1 MDAKFWRAG
10 MPSLRQKQRLNHYIC
25 VGLGTLLLSSTLVG
39 CGSGESEASTPT
51 ETPTTPTPSPKTLN
65 VKVPVELRNISI
77 KVYDNTDNTLI
88 LEQTANTTTNLA
100 LTLPQSVKNRIY
112 RVELTTLPSALI
124 YNPLSGQ
131 YNNVSTHLNTLIEI
145 NLNSTNQTVF
155 INPNSEAVYQRAL
168 IRSGYLPTD
177 AKIDPTGISSL
188 HLKLASNDVNT
199 ALLSA
204 FNSIDLPNLSPA
216 YSLSSFTAQ
225 DIINLPA
232 LYTTVFFSF
241 GYIQQ
246 WANSF
251 PTDSF
256 TEFTKNLAIDLRD
269 GQLDGKILR
278 GDKTALKTLVSSA
291 PENIDPAQNTL
302 LKIAANQKMVRD
314 EYGTSLKESTLQL
327 AKNYQQDSINPSG
340 YNLLEQKVYSFD
352 PQIESTDS
360 FRVSGAGDYRRAVGF
375 VDTTATCNGSAYPC
389 KQGLTGI
396 NLVNV
401 NLPSIEYLI
410 GHYDDGNG
418 CQLNIRANGVLEL
431 IKGAQTYRSTLDAD
445 STDNLLQVNKTTHE
459 YLLNSSSSQ
468 PTNTTFQYNFI
479 QIQIK
484 ANQVVSASAGLDNRK
499 APDQLQTTQLQ
510 CSF

>member
-1 MDAKFWRAG
+1 
-10 MPSLRQKQRLNHYIC
+10 MPSLIQKQRLNRYIC
-25 VGLGTLLLSSTLVG
+25 LGLSTLLLSSTLVG

-51 ETPTTPTPSPKTLN
+51 ETPTTPTPSPKSLT
-65 VKVPVELRNISI
+65 VKVPVEIRNISI
-77 KVYDNTDNTLI
+77 KVYDNSDNTLI
-88 LEQTANTTTNLA
+88 LEQTASTTTNLT
-100 LTLPQSVKNRIY
+100 LNLPQNIQNRIY
-112 RVELTTLPSALI
+112 RVELSTLPNALI

-131 YNNVSTHLNTLIEI
+131 YNNVSAILNALVEI
-145 NLNSTNQTVF
+145 NLNSNNAKTVF

-199 ALLSA
+199 ALLSG
-204 FNSIDLPNLSPA
+204 FNNIDLPNLSPA
-216 YSLSSFTAQ
+216 YSLSSFTTQ
-225 DIINLPA
+225 DVADFPIF
-232 LYTTVFFSF
+232 YTNVFFSF

-246 WANSF
+246 WANTF
-251 PTDSF
+251 PTDVFS
-256 TEFTKNLAIDLRD
+256 EFSKNLAIDLRD
-269 GQLDGKILR
+269 GQLDAKKLR
-278 GDKTALKTLVSSA
+278 GDKTAFKTLVSAA

-302 LKIAANQKMVRD
+302 LKIAANQKTVR
-314 EYGTSLKESTLQL
+314 EQYGASLKESTLQL
-327 AKNYQQDSINPSG
+327 ARSYQQDSINPSG
-340 YNLLEQKVYSFD
+340 YNLLEQKIYSLD
-352 PQIESTDS
+352 PKVESSDS

-396 NLVNV
+396 NLINV

-410 GHYDDGNG
+410 GHYEDGNG

-431 IKGAQTYRSTLDAD
+431 IKGSQTYRSTLDAD
-445 STDNLLQVNKTTHE
+445 STDNLLQVDKTTHQ

-468 PTNTTFQYNFI
+468 PTNATFQYNFI

-484 ANQVVSASAGLDNRK
+484 ANQVISASAGLDHRK

-510 CSF
+510 CNF

>member
-1 MDAKFWRAG
+1 
-10 MPSLRQKQRLNHYIC
+10 MPSLIQKQRLNRYIC
-25 VGLGTLLLSSTLVG
+25 LGLSTLLLSSTLVG
-39 CGSGESEASTPT
+39 CGSGESEAPPPT
-51 ETPTTPTPSPKTLN
+51 ENPTTPTPSPRTLN
-65 VKVPVELRNISI
+65 VKVPVEMRNIII
-77 KVYDNTDNTLI
+77 KVYDNTENTLI
-88 LEQTANTTTNLA
+88 LEQKANTTTNLA
-100 LTLPQSVKNRIY
+100 LTLPQNIQNRIY
-112 RVELTTLPSALI
+112 RIELSTQPSALI

-131 YNNVSTHLNTLIEI
+131 YNNISTTLNALIEI
-145 NLNSTNQTVF
+145 NLNSTSTQTAF
-155 INPNSEAVYQRAL
+155 INPSSEAIYQRAL
-168 IRSGYLPTD
+168 VRSGYLPTD
-177 AKIDPTGISSL
+177 AEINPKGISSL
-188 HLKLASNDVNT
+188 HIKLASNDVNT

-216 YSLSSFTAQ
+216 YSLSSFTIQ
-225 DIINLPA
+225 DVADFPS
-232 LYTTVFFSF
+232 LYTHVFFSF

-246 WANSF
+246 WANTF
-251 PTDSF
+251 PTNFF

-269 GQLDGKILR
+269 GQLDAKKLR
-278 GDKTALKTLVSSA
+278 GDKTALKTLVSTA

-302 LKIAANQKMVRD
+302 LKIAANQKIVRD
-314 EYGTSLKESTLQL
+314 EYGASLKESTLQL

-340 YNLLEQKVYSFD
+340 YNLLEQKVYAFD
-352 PQIESTDS
+352 PQVESNDS

-410 GHYDDGNG
+410 GHYEDGND

-431 IKGAQTYRSTLDAD
+431 IKGSQTYRSTLDAD

>member
-25 VGLGTLLLSSTLVG
+25 LGFGTLLLSSTLVG

-51 ETPTTPTPSPKTLN
+51 ETPTTPTPSSRTLN
-65 VKVPVELRNISI
+65 VKVPVEMRNISI

-100 LTLPQSVKNRIY
+100 LTLPQSVQKRIY
-112 RVELTTLPSALI
+112 RVELATLPNALI

-131 YNNVSTHLNTLIEI
+131 YNNVSTSFNALIEI

-177 AKIDPTGISSL
+177 AKIDATGISSL

-204 FNSIDLPNLSPA
+204 FNSLDLPNLSPA
-216 YSLSSFTAQ
+216 YSLSSFSTQ
-225 DIINLPA
+225 DVADFPA
-232 LYTTVFFSF
+232 LYTSVFFSF

-246 WANSF
+246 WANTF
-251 PTDSF
+251 PTNF
-256 TEFTKNLAIDLRD
+256 YTEFTKNLAIDLRD
-269 GQLDGKILR
+269 GQLDAKTLR
-278 GDKTALKTLVSSA
+278 GDKTALKTLVSTA

-302 LKIAANQKMVRD
+302 TKIAANQKTIRD
-314 EYGTSLKESTLQL
+314 QYGASLKESTLQL
-327 AKNYQQDSINPSG
+327 AKNYQQDSINLPG
-340 YNLLEQKVYSFD
+340 YNLLEQKIYSLD
-352 PQIESTDS
+352 PKVDSTDS

-396 NLVNV
+396 NLINV

-410 GHYDDGNG
+410 GHYEDGNG

-431 IKGAQTYRSTLDAD
+431 IKGSQTYRSTLDAD
-445 STDNLLQVNKTTHE
+445 STDNLLQVDKTTHH

-468 PTNTTFQYNFI
+468 PTNATFQYNFI
-479 QIQIK
+479 QVQIK
-484 ANQVVSASAGLDNRK
+484 ANQVISASAGLDNRK

-510 CSF
+510 CNF